1 MNESNNPIPQ
11 KNFNVSDDKRDI
23 STPRF
28 NHKLQIA
35 LDINGFRELSLF
47 ASKIGFSRSF
57 VSKVLHG
64 RIKPTLSQAQIISQ
78 ALNVQ
83 LQTIFD
89 LSDIRNFLRSEEKG
103 GLQSKI

>member
-1 MNESNNPIPQ
+1 M
-11 KNFNVSDDKRDI
+11 
-23 STPRF
+23 TPRF

-35 LDINGFRELSLF
+35 FDMNGIRELSVF

-57 VSKVLHG
+57 ISKVLHG
-64 RIKPTLSQAQIISQ
+64 HIKPTMSQAQIISN

-89 LSDIRNFLRSEEKG
+89 LSDIRDFLRKEREEK
-103 GLQSKI
+103 